1 MVMVYVL
8 TQVWCDQQNLGRVM
22 LTEVTKETTVT
33 IVDQIFWR
41 GQMRSGKIFFF
52 K

>member
-33 IVDQIFWR
+33 IVDQIGWR